1 MARIVVL
8 PSAPACPLGASFE
21 SLPGVSLCDNLL
33 THGVR
38 LRHDCEKSCACTTCR
53 VLILAGAAG
62 LEPPLAAERNLIE
75 RAWTP
80 SPEARLSCQ
89 TMVGDTDLVVEIPL
103 A

>member
-8 PSAPACPLGASFE
+8 PHASVCPLGASFG

-38 LRHDCEKSCACTTCR
+38 IRHDCEKSCACTTCR
-53 VLILAGAAG
+53 VLIRAGGAELG
-62 LEPPLAAERNLIE
+62 PPLAAERELIE
-75 RAWTP
+75 RAWSP

-89 TMVGDTDLVVEIPL
+89 TIVGNTDLVVEIP
-103 A
+103 